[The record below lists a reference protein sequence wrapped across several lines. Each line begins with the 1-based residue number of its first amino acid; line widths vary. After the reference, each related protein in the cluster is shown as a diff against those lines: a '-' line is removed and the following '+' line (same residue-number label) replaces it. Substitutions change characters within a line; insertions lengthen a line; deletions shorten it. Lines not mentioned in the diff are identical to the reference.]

1 MGVDEVLG
9 ALGTDR
15 GGLSDEEAKRRL
27 EEFGPNELAAEERE
41 SPLKILIDQFK
52 NVLIIILILAT
63 ILSAALGETL
73 DAAIILAIV
82 VVCAVLGFAEEYRA
96 ERALEALKGM
106 LAPVVTVIRG
116 GVEREIPSREL
127 VPGDILVL
135 SAGDKVPADGR
146 LIEAVSL
153 QADEAPLTGEST
165 PVPKILDPLPEDTYV
180 ADRRNMVFS
189 GTAITYGKGKAVV
202 TATGMATELGR
213 IAKEVAALEE
223 ERTPLERR
231 MEEVGKWL
239 GILCLAVCFAIVGFG
254 IAEELI
260 FRGHLSWA
268 FALEMVLFG
277 VALAVAAVPEALPAI
292 VTGTLA
298 IGMHEMA
305 KRNALVRRMPAVET
319 LGCVTVVCADK
330 TGTLTKGE
338 MTVRRIYAD
347 GKIVSVSGVGYEP
360 KGEFRAG
367 GEPFDPREG
376 AFALLMR
383 AIVCCNDARLER
395 DGARWRIKGDPTEG
409 ALVVA
414 AEKAGFDQEAV
425 RGEWPRVGELPFSS
439 ERKRMTTLHL
449 SPNGGMVAFSKG
461 APEVVLERCAYV
473 IEGGEVKGLTEEKRG
488 EILGVN
494 EAMASDALRVLA
506 VAYKEIPPGSPNPGL
521 DEGSLERDLVFL
533 GLVGMIDPPREEAKE
548 AVKVAQGM
556 GIRPIMITGD
566 HKLTAVAIA
575 KEMGIFK
582 EGDIVLTGAEL
593 EGMSDGEFDAI
604 VERVSVYAR
613 VSPLHKTRIVEAWK
627 RRGQIVAMTGDGVN
641 DAPAIK
647 RADIGIAMGITGT
660 DVAKEASDMVL
671 ADDNFA
677 TIIKAIERGRWIY
690 DNIKKYLT
698 YLLQCNLI
706 EIIVIGGG
714 VLLGFPL
721 PLVPAQILWVNLAT
735 DGAPAL
741 ALGVSPPDPDLMRR
755 PPRDP
760 KESVFTREV
769 KLMLFATP
777 AVLSP
782 ILIWA
787 FWNDL
792 SISVY
797 EARTT
802 LFLIFVFFELVVA
815 LNCRSLTHSILKAKP
830 HRSLWLAVAS
840 SAILTLAILLIPG
853 VREAFGM
860 CIPTPS
866 DLAIA
871 AASSL
876 IPLFLLEALKLGMA
890 KFGKGATASDLRA
903 PPPQSPLAPTNP
915 TRFVI

>member
-1 MGVDEVLG
+1 MEPKAWHSMGIEEVLS

-15 GGLSDEEAKRRL
+15 NGLTEEEAKRRL
-27 EEFGPNELAAEERE
+27 EKFGPNELISEERE

-52 NVLIIILILAT
+52 NILIIILILAT
-63 ILSAALGETL
+63 ILSAALGEVL

-82 VVCAVLGFAEEYRA
+82 VVCALLGFVEEYRA

-106 LAPVVTVIRG
+106 LAPIVTVLRG

-135 SAGDKVPADGR
+135 EAGDKVPADAR

-165 PVPKILDPLPEDTYV
+165 PVPKHLDPLPEETYV

-189 GTAITYGKGKAVV
+189 GTAITYGKGRAVV
-202 TATGMATELGR
+202 TATGMATELGK

-223 ERTPLERR
+223 EETPLEKR

-239 GILCLAVCFAIVGFG
+239 GILCLAVCFSIVGFG
-254 IAEELI
+254 IGKELI
-260 FRGHLSWA
+260 FRGHLSLA

-347 GKIVSVSGVGYEP
+347 GKIINVSGTGYEP
-360 KGEFRAG
+360 KGEFLI
-367 GEPFDPREG
+367 GEAPFNPDG
-376 AFALLMR
+376 NAFPLLMR
-383 AIVCCNDARLER
+383 AIVCCNDAKLER
-395 DGARWRIKGDPTEG
+395 EGSRWRIKGDPTEG
-409 ALVVA
+409 ALIVVA
-414 AEKAGFDQEAV
+414 AKAGFDQEAV
-425 RGEWPRVGELPFSS
+425 RREWPRVGELPFSS
-439 ERKRMTTLHL
+439 ERKRMTTVHA
-449 SPNGGMVAFSKG
+449 STMGGKVAFSKG
-461 APEVVLERCAYV
+461 APEVILERCSFV
-473 IEGGEVKGLTEEKRG
+473 LEGGDMRRLTDG
-488 EILGVN
+488 ERAAILSVN

-506 VAYKEIPPGSPNPGL
+506 VAYKEIPEGAHL
-521 DEGSLERDLVFL
+521 DEESLERDLVFL

-582 EGDIVLTGAEL
+582 EGDMVLTGAEL
-593 EGMSDGEFDAI
+593 ERMGDEELEAI
-604 VERVSVYAR
+604 VDRVSVYAR
-613 VSPLHKTRIVEAWK
+613 VSPLHKTKIVEAWK
-627 RRGQIVAMTGDGVN
+627 KKGQIVAMTGDGVN

-769 KLMLFATP
+769 KLMLFAIP
-777 AVLSP
+777 AILSP
-782 ILIWA
+782 ILLWA
-787 FWNDL
+787 FWMDL
-792 SISVY
+792 GISLP

-815 LNCRSLTHSILKAKP
+815 LNCRSLTHSILKVRP

-840 SAILTLAILLIPG
+840 SAILTLAILLIPA

-860 CIPTPS
+860 CIPTTS
-866 DLAIA
+866 DIAIA

-876 IPLFLLEALKLGMA
+876 LPLFLLEALKLAMRR
-890 KFGKGATASDLRA
+890 GKGIAS
-903 PPPQSPLAPTNP
+903 PSKG
-915 TRFVI
+915 